1 MVSNRTA
8 RHVRRP
14 DARRGRPLVRLVLAG
29 GVLVGL
35 GAGLTS
41 GAWTDSAFFQTGASS
56 ASVDLQ
62 ACVTTTPTSPS
73 PTWTCTPAD
82 TSGTAAAIL
91 PATTFSGMTPGHVY
105 ATKIRV
111 LNNGTAALTV
121 TAGYTALAEP
131 LTGTAPNATVALD
144 TTSFTLAAGAAQ
156 VINLTITTPATWDQS
171 HANQTSA
178 AALQVLATGTAS

>member
-1 MVSNRTA
+1 MVSNRPA

-14 DARRGRPLVRLVLAG
+14 DVRRRRPVVRLVLAG

-41 GAWTDSAFFQTGASS
+41 GAWTDSAFFQSAASS

-62 ACVTTTPTSPS
+62 ACVTATPTNPS

-82 TSGTAAAIL
+82 TSGNAAAIL
-91 PATTFSGMTPGHVY
+91 PSTTFSGMTPGHVY
-105 ATKIRV
+105 TTKIRV

-121 TAGYTALAEP
+121 TVGYTALAEP

-144 TTSFTLAAGAAQ
+144 TTSFALAAGAAQ
-156 VINLTITTPATWDQS
+156 VVNLTITTPTTWDQS
-171 HANQTSA
+171 HANQSSA